1 MTIRGLL
8 ALLILEMA
16 LATVILLGAISLGEA
31 ATLGW
36 RIEVQACTKTCRVML
51 GRERAESKYVCM
63 TRATRIAEFADLT
76 KLLPAGARFTTR
88 CLPVEGMP
96 GA

>member
-1 MTIRGLL
+1 MTLRGLL
-8 ALLILEMA
+8 LLLVLEMA
-16 LATVILLGAISLGEA
+16 LAAAILLGAMA
-31 ATLGW
+31 AGQATTIGW
-36 RIEVQACTKTCRVML
+36 RLEVQACTKACRTML

-63 TRATRIAEFADLT
+63 TRATRVAEFADLT
-76 KLLPAGARFTTR
+76 KLLPAGARITAR

>member
-16 LATVILLGAISLGEA
+16 LAVAILLGAMSLGHA
-31 ATLGW
+31 ATIGW

-51 GRERAESKYVCM
+51 GRERPEGKYTCM

-76 KLLPAGARFTTR
+76 KLLPAGARITAR
-88 CLPVEGMP
+88 CLPIEGMP